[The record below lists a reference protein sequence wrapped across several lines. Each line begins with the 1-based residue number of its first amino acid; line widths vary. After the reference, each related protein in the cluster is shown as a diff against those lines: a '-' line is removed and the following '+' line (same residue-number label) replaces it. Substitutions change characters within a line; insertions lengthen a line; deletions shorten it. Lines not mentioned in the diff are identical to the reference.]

1 MRVSRIVGWIV
12 FVLVTSWGV
21 LGFGGEAD
29 RSRVRVGVFMWPESL
44 CQVSSEDLLADT
56 LAARGITDVFLLVK
70 GGAGA
75 SLFPSEYTYADLY
88 RGLADNAE
96 DAAEKQRYERLS
108 HALGRRDLLSE
119 FLRATHEHGIRVHAW
134 FIVSAD
140 RHFVAGH
147 PGAEVVHLQ
156 HEPERPF
163 PYPLVDASHVNLA
176 YPGYKEHFLSLV
188 KSALEEPFDGLM
200 LDKIRYTHLVYSWD
214 SIHLSR
220 ALRAGVPVADLMR
233 LASQTVYGGEDEKE
247 AFIYKYRDGVSGV
260 RQWVDLR
267 KQNVLA
273 FVEAAEKLARE
284 RGIEFSAD
292 FMPEGAYDE
301 DFADVYYA
309 QNYSELSPHFD
320 FIVVMAYA
328 RDFHQPATW
337 VKMVVQNAKLRC
349 RCPVWAAVQAY
360 GGVSDTLVFEQVRNA
375 RVGEADGLASF
386 RFGTMDSRSW
396 KAFTAAR
403 QLDVSKAARAQRRG
417 VVFVG
422 KGTIRNCWQKTLKAL
437 LLSESVI
444 PICGKAPLFKDAERL
459 RSFSFM
465 VLPGGGGS
473 SEADALGVKGLHNI
487 KAAVRSGVGYVGI
500 CAGAYLPI
508 KGYFNNL
515 TRELEIVNAEAV
527 DIDHWNRGSGRVSLR
542 IVRDHPI
549 FADVG
554 TDTLSLQYFSGPV
567 LRRDSLDL
575 PDYRELA
582 VFLSDLHEN
591 GAQPGEMLGKTAIL
605 EARFGRGRIIL
616 FSPHPELTRGR
627 EDLLTRAVLYVARPE
642 DSQ

>member
-1 MRVSRIVGWIV
+1 MRLCRTVRRVL
-12 FVLVTSWGV
+12 FVLTTAWGV
-21 LGFGGEAD
+21 LGLGAEAN
-29 RSRVRVGVFMWPESL
+29 RSPARVGVFMWPESL
-44 CQVSSEDLLADT
+44 CKVSPEGLLADT
-56 LAARGITDVFLLVK
+56 LAARGISDVFLLVK

-75 SLFPSEYTYADLY
+75 SVFPSEYTYADLY
-88 RGLADNAE
+88 RELADKAE
-96 DAAEKQRYERLS
+96 DAAEKQRYKRLS
-108 HALGRRDLLSE
+108 QAFSRRHLLSE
-119 FLRATHEHGIRVHAW
+119 FLQAAHDHGIRVHAW

-140 RHFVAGH
+140 RHFVTGH

-156 HEPERPF
+156 HEPDKPF
-163 PYPLVDASHVNLA
+163 PYPLVDAPHVNLA
-176 YPGYKEHFLSLV
+176 YPRYKEYFLSLV

-220 ALRAGVPVADLMR
+220 ALRAGVPVVDLLR
-233 LASQTVYGGEDEKE
+233 LASQTVYGGEDQKE
-247 AFIYKYRDGVSGV
+247 AFIYKYRDGESGV

-267 KQNVLA
+267 KQDVLA
-273 FVEAAEKLARE
+273 FVQAAEELARE
-284 RGIEFSAD
+284 KGVEFSAD

-309 QNYSELSPHFD
+309 QNYHELSPHFD
-320 FIVVMAYA
+320 FVVVMAYA
-328 RDFHQPATW
+328 KDFRQPATW
-337 VKMVVQNAKLRC
+337 VKMVVENAKLRC

-360 GGVSDTLVFEQVRNA
+360 GGVSDSLVLEQVKNA
-375 RVGEADGLASF
+375 RLGEADGLATF

-403 QLDVSKAARAQRRG
+403 RLELSKAARAQLKG

-437 LLSESVI
+437 LLSESLI
-444 PICGKAPLFKDAERL
+444 PICSKAPLFRDAEKL
-459 RSFSFM
+459 KSFSFI

-473 SEADALGVKGLHNI
+473 SEADALGVQGLHNTE
-487 KAAVRSGVGYVGI
+487 AAVRSGVGYVGI

-508 KGYFNNL
+508 KGYFDNL

-527 DIDHWNRGSGRVSLR
+527 DIDHWNRGSGKVTLE

-554 TDTLSLQYFSGPV
+554 TDTLSLQYYSGPV

-605 EARFGRGRIIL
+605 EARFGQGRIIL
-616 FSPHPELTRGR
+616 FSPHPELTPGR
-627 EDLLTRAVLYVARPE
+627 EGLLTRAVLYVSRS
-642 DSQ
+642 DDGQ